1 MTNSDQN
8 LGRIVNVFGVQAAYL
23 QRAVFVV
30 ILSFIFFLGM
40 MFGFYYFQ
48 NFVYF
53 LLASAFLLVYIVT
66 LSSWLMQR
74 RNVVKIYENG
84 IEFRKHSYLWAEIE
98 TIAAGAPRGLDLKLK
113 PGGKLNIPD
122 NISHLDE
129 IVRAVKGRI

>member
-1 MTNSDQN
+1 MANSDQN

-30 ILSFIFFLGM
+30 ILSFVFFLGM
-40 MFGFYYFQ
+40 MFAFYYLQ

-74 RNVVKIYENG
+74 RLTTLTRCRPLSSVMRRPLPTATSSPARSWTG
-84 IEFRKHSYLWAEIE
+84 W
-98 TIAAGAPRGLDLKLK
+98 PR
-113 PGGKLNIPD
+113 PR
-122 NISHLDE
+122 HC
-129 IVRAVKGRI
+129 

>member
-1 MTNSDQN
+1 VANADQN
-8 LGRIVNVFGVQAAYL
+8 LGRIVAVYGVQPAYL
-23 QRAVFVV
+23 QRAIFVV
-30 ILSFIFFLGM
+30 ILSFAFFLGM

-74 RNVVKIYENG
+74 RNLVKIYENG

-98 TIAAGAPRGLDLKLK
+98 SIAAGEPRGLDLKLK
-113 PGGKLNIPD
+113 QGGKFNIPD
-122 NISHLDE
+122 NISQLDD
-129 IVRAVKGRI
+129 IVRAVKRRI

>member
-1 MTNSDQN
+1 MANSEQN

-30 ILSFIFFLGM
+30 ILSFVFFLAM

-53 LLASAFLLVYIVT
+53 LLASAFLLVYVVT

-74 RNVVKIYENG
+74 RNLVKIYENG

-98 TIAAGAPRGLDLKLK
+98 AIAAGEPRGLDLKLK
-113 PGGKLNIPD
+113 QGGKFTIPD
-122 NISHLDE
+122 NISQLDQ
-129 IVRAVKGRI
+129 IVRAVKVRI